1 VTGDQHEPEEHG
13 THAHGGGAH
22 GPDPLPG
29 VDTADMHTSVDLLAA
44 ALHEYVDTA
53 AGVRAEFGSSEADED
68 PRVLALEA
76 RVSGLNARLYDLLHD
91 SLGMHSELTGMVW
104 EDAEDTPAEPGE
116 DEDTDEFH
124 LGFVVSLPAG
134 PTDQTIDAV
143 LGIVDD
149 GGAQIVEKLLD
160 QGFAVEGWG
169 ASRGAP
175 VGFDDDEDGEDGHD
189 HGDHA

>member
-1 VTGDQHEPEEHG
+1 
-13 THAHGGGAH
+13 
-22 GPDPLPG
+22 
-29 VDTADMHTSVDLLAA
+29 
-44 ALHEYVDTA
+44 VDTA

-76 RVSGLNARLYDLLHD
+76 TVSGLNARLYDQLHD
-91 SLGMHSELTGMVW
+91 ALGMHSELTGMVW
-104 EDAEDTPAEPGE
+104 EDAEDTPADPGE

-175 VGFDDDEDGEDGHD
+175 VGFDDDEDGDEHD